1 MQPFILITQPTDH
14 FFYHSGDLMTPPDA
28 AKVTTKKTKILGK
41 GMKAKTI
48 RQGGK
53 GNKDDDDS
61 SDEDDW

>member
-1 MQPFILITQPTDH
+1 MNTF
-14 FFYHSGDLMTPPDA
+14 SKDA
-28 AKVTTKKTKILGK
+28 SKKKKTTILGK

-53 GNKDDDDS
+53 GNRDDDDS